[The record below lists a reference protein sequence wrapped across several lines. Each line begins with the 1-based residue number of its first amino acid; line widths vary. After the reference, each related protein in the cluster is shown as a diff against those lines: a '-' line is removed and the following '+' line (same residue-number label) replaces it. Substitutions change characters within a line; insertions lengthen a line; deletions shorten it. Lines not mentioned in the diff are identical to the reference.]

1 MSEQFN
7 KNDYAS
13 CGRTARRQE
22 QIAGILALPPW
33 LARCSI
39 AGFFL
44 LSLVFLLVLTGTSS
58 FAQTSDDLSTLVEAA
73 KESGSRVII
82 VDPSGTMDKPPA
94 AKVPTGTAALLA
106 ARDELVRII
115 EAMRLAPGQMT
126 ATLDRHGGGQGAGWV
141 LPAVLLGIVYLLIG
155 YGGERLFANWGR
167 RRFMYLFNAEPKDRA
182 ERIGY
187 LIVRAIMMFI
197 GVAVMAG
204 VALVLAALF
213 AGGDKAVWTT
223 QRVLITYVFLVR
235 AILVLI
241 FNLVAPDAASHRSI
255 ALSDTDSHRIY
266 RGSIVVF
273 VTIGTALGLCKW
285 MDGLG
290 LNPDAHKLALVFG
303 LGIAALSLIVL
314 AISNRKAIA
323 NALVSGAAPADL
335 SVTARLISG
344 NWHVLLVLYVVVA
357 AMVSIVRLLL
367 DQPSALGLVT
377 APLLVIVGGLG
388 LYGLGLV
395 LLDSHFERNGARKM
409 DESPEPGE
417 ELAATVLDS
426 ANPDNKPGSSAAF
439 QPFFEYGLA
448 LVVTVLC
455 IIIIGDLWGVQ
466 ETGIGSKAVRFFDI
480 GVVIFIAY
488 LSWKAVKVAIDIKIA
503 EEEPDTPD
511 HESDEI
517 VGTGVSR
524 IATLLPLFRS
534 ILFITIFTMAAM
546 IILSD
551 LGVNIGPLIAGAGVI
566 GLAIG
571 FGAQTLVRDILSGAF
586 FLLDDAFRR
595 GEYIDIGSVKGSVE
609 KISIRSMQ
617 LRHHK
622 GPLNT
627 VPFGEIQT
635 LTNYSRDW
643 VIMKLP
649 FRVTYDTDVEK
660 VRKLIKKLGQELLQ
674 HPDIGSKFLDPLKS
688 QGVYQFEDSAII
700 LRVKFKT
707 KPGDQFEVRKVVYTR
722 LRELF
727 EQEGIHFAHREVTV
741 HVADD
746 DSKPG
751 EKEKQAVAGA
761 VLPLLDDQG
770 GEQQKQPADGM

>member
-1 MSEQFN
+1 MLFRSLLN
-7 KNDYAS
+7 RSHA
-13 CGRTARRQE
+13 
-22 QIAGILALPPW
+22 IA
-33 LARCSI
+33 
-39 AGFFL
+39 L
-44 LSLVFLLVLTGTSS
+44 LSLIGAVVLSIGPGS
-58 FAQTSDDLSTLVEAA
+58 AQTKDDLSALVDAA
-73 KESGSRVII
+73 RESGARVII
-82 VDPSGTMDKPPA
+82 VDPSGSLETPEA
-94 AKVPTGTAALLA
+94 AKPLTSSAALLA

-115 EAMRLAPGQMT
+115 GAMRDAPGEMA

-155 YGGERLFANWGR
+155 YGGERLFSNWGR
-167 RRFMYLFNAEPKDRA
+167 QHFMYLFGDVPRDRA

-187 LIVRAIMMFI
+187 LIVRALLMVI
-197 GVAVMAG
+197 GVAIMAG

-213 AGGDKAVWTT
+213 DKGHEAVWTT
-223 QRVLITYVFLVR
+223 QRVLITYVFIVR

-241 FNLVAPDAASHRSI
+241 FNLVAPDTAAHRSVV
-255 ALSDTDSHRIY
+255 LSDTDSRRLY
-266 RGSIVVF
+266 RGSIMVF
-273 VTIGTALGLCKW
+273 VTIGSVLGLCRW

-290 LNPDAHKLALVFG
+290 LNADAHKLALVIG

-314 AISNRKAIA
+314 ALGNRKAIA

-335 SVTARLISG
+335 SMTARLISG
-344 NWHVLLVLYVVVA
+344 NWHVVLVLYVVVA
-357 AMVSIVRLLL
+357 AIVSVVRLLL
-367 DQPSALGLVT
+367 GQPSALGLVT
-377 APLLVIVGGLG
+377 APLLVIMGGLG

-395 LLDSHFERNGARKM
+395 LIDRYFERNGVRKT
-409 DESPEPGE
+409 EEIPEPIAGP
-417 ELAATVLDS
+417 ADFVPDS
-426 ANPDNKPGSSAAF
+426 ANPDSQPKSSAVF

-448 LVVTVLC
+448 LAVTILCVV
-455 IIIIGDLWGVQ
+455 IIGSLWGVQ
-466 ETGIGSKAVRFFDI
+466 ETGIGSRVVRFFDI
-480 GVVIFIAY
+480 GIVIFIAY
-488 LSWKAVKVAIDIKIA
+488 LSWKAVKVAIDIKMA
-503 EEEPDTPD
+503 EEQPDAIGHD
-511 HESDEI
+511 SDEI

-534 ILFITIFTMAAM
+534 TLLITIFTMAAL
-546 IILSD
+546 IVLSD

-595 GEYIDIGSVKGSVE
+595 GEYIDIGPVKGSVE

-660 VRKLIKKLGQELLQ
+660 VRKLIKKLGQELLED
-674 HPDIGSKFLDPLKS
+674 PELGPRFLDPLKS
-688 QGVYQFEDSAII
+688 QGVYQMEDSAII
-700 LRVKFKT
+700 IRVKFKT
-707 KPGDQFEVRKVVYTR
+707 KPGDQFEVRKVVYSR
-722 LRELF
+722 IRELF

-741 HVADD
+741 HVADGD
-746 DSKPG
+746 GKLS
-751 EKEKQAVAGA
+751 EQEKQVAAGA
-761 VLPLLDDQG
+761 VLPLLDDEG
-770 GEQQKQPADGM
+770 GAQQKKSDDGM

>member
-1 MSEQFN
+1 MLF
-7 KNDYAS
+7 
-13 CGRTARRQE
+13 R
-22 QIAGILALPPW
+22 
-33 LARCSI
+33 
-39 AGFFL
+39 FL
-44 LSLVFLLVLTGTSS
+44 LNRSQAIALLCLLGAVVLAIGSS
-58 FAQTSDDLSTLVEAA
+58 AAQSKDDLSALVDAA
-73 KESGSRVII
+73 RESGARVII
-82 VDPSGTMDKPPA
+82 VDPSGGLEKPEA
-94 AKVPTGTAALLA
+94 ANPLTEGAALLA
-106 ARDELVRII
+106 ARDELLRII
-115 EAMRLAPGQMT
+115 GAMRGAPGEMA
-126 ATLDRHGGGQGAGWV
+126 ATLDRHGGGQGAAWV
-141 LPAVLLGIVYLLIG
+141 LPAVLLGFVYLLLG

-167 RRFMYLFNAEPKDRA
+167 RHFMYLFNKEPKDRA

-187 LIVRAIMMFI
+187 LIVRALMMLV
-197 GVAVMAG
+197 GVAIMAG
-204 VALVLAALF
+204 IALVLAALF

-235 AILVLI
+235 GVLVLI
-241 FNLVAPDAASHRSI
+241 YNLVAPDAASHRSVV
-255 ALSDTDSHRIY
+255 LSDTDAHGIY
-266 RGSIVVF
+266 RRAVLVFGTIGSIV
-273 VTIGTALGLCKW
+273 GLCKW
-285 MDGLG
+285 MEELG
-290 LNPDAHKLALVFG
+290 LNADAHKLALVIG
-303 LGIAALSLIVL
+303 LSFAALSLIVL
-314 AISNRKAIA
+314 ALVHRKAIGG
-323 NALVSGAAPADL
+323 ALVSGSASADL

-344 NWHVLLVLYVVVA
+344 NWHAIFIFYVVTA
-357 AMVSIVRLLL
+357 TTVSVVRLLL
-367 DQPSALGLVT
+367 EQPSALGLVT
-377 APLLVIVGGLG
+377 APILVIMGGLG

-395 LLDSHFERNGARKM
+395 MIDNYFERNGVRKAE
-409 DESPEPGE
+409 DASGQSPV
-417 ELAATVLDS
+417 LMATVPDL
-426 ANPDNKPGSSAAF
+426 ANPDNKPESSAAF
-439 QPFFEYGLA
+439 QPLFEYGLA
-448 LVVTVLC
+448 LVVTILCVLV
-455 IIIIGDLWGVQ
+455 IAALWGIQ
-466 ETGIGSKAVRFFDI
+466 ETGIGSRAARLIDI
-480 GVVIFIAY
+480 GIVIFIAY
-488 LSWKAVKVAIDIKIA
+488 LAWKAVKVSIDIRMA
-503 EEEPDTPD
+503 EEEPEPAE
-511 HESDEI
+511 HESEEI
-517 VGTGVSR
+517 VGTGASR

-534 ILFITIFTMAAM
+534 VLFITIISMAGM
-546 IILSD
+546 IILSG

-688 QGVYQFEDSAII
+688 QGVYQMEDSAII
-700 LRVKFKT
+700 VRVKFKT

-722 LRELF
+722 IRELF

-741 HVADD
+741 HIADKD
-746 DSKPG
+746 GKLG

-761 VLPLLDDQG
+761 VRPILDS
-770 GEQQKQPADGM
+770 EYTEPEK